1 MPLDWSPFVE
11 FVRRN
16 DRFLIMTHVRPDGD
30 ALGSELA
37 LAAALRA
44 AGKSARAVIA
54 GKLPPRYHFL
64 DGEPPI
70 ERFHPPGDGFR
81 DAGAVIVVDTGT
93 WNQLGEF
100 GPFLRTLAV
109 PKLVIDHHRTQD
121 DLGAVRLV
129 DTSAEACGRLVREA
143 ITALGVPLTASMATA
158 LFIALAM
165 DTGWFHHG
173 STTAATFD
181 LAAEL
186 VRAGAQPDP
195 IYELL
200 YERNT
205 LARMRLMGLV
215 LDRLRTVADGRVA
228 VSEVMLPDYEATGAV
243 PGDTEDLVNLT
254 RGLEG
259 VEVGVLLIEQR
270 TGGVKVSFRSRTA
283 DVSKVAERF
292 GGGGHRLASGAT
304 VAGPIEEV
312 RDRVL
317 QAVVMALE

>member
-16 DRFLIMTHVRPDGD
+16 DRFLLMTHVRPDGD

-37 LAAALRA
+37 LAEALRVL
-44 AGKSARAVIA
+44 GKSARAVIA
-54 GKLPPRYHFL
+54 SNLPPRYHFL
-64 DGEPPI
+64 NANRQVEQF
-70 ERFHPPGDGFR
+70 RAPGDQFR

-109 PKLVIDHHRTQD
+109 PRLVIDHHRTQD

-143 ITALGVPLTASMATA
+143 IAALGVPLTEPMATA

-173 STTAATFD
+173 STTAASFG
-181 LAAEL
+181 LAEEL
-186 VRAGAQPDP
+186 VRAGADP
-195 IYELL
+195 NRIYERL
-200 YERNT
+200 YERDS
-205 LARMRLMGLV
+205 LARMRLMGL
-215 LDRLRTVADGRVA
+215 LLGRLRTVADGRVA
-228 VSEVMLPDYEATGAV
+228 VSEVLQSDFAATRSV
-243 PGDTEDLVNLT
+243 PGDTEDMVNLT

-259 VEVGVLLIEQR
+259 VEVGVLLIEQA
-270 TGGVKVSFRSRTA
+270 GGDVKVSFRSRSV
-283 DVSKVAERF
+283 DVAQVAERF
-292 GGGGHRLASGAT
+292 GGGGHKQASGAT
-304 VAGPIEEV
+304 LPGPIDVARE
-312 RDRVL
+312 R
-317 QAVVMALE
+317 ALAAIVEALG